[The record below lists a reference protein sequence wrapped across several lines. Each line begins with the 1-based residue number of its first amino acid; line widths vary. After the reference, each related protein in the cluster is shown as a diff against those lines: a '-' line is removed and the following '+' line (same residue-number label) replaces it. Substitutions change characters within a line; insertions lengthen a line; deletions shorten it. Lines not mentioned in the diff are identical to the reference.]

1 MNTIQLMVE
10 EHKYIKRMLKVIRS
24 ACFNVLKGEAIDFT
38 DFYLMIDFVRNYA
51 DRHHH
56 GKEENM
62 LFNRML
68 DELGPVAEK
77 LIRHGM
83 YVEHDLGRLYMK
95 DLEEALKKVRE
106 GDEEAKI
113 DIIANAVS
121 YTNLLNR
128 HIDKEDTVVY
138 TFAEKN
144 MSSESL
150 AAVDEDCARFEFEMK
165 EQNIQEKYISL
176 VESLEKKYLT
186 NEGPLR

>member
-1 MNTIQLMVE
+1 MNTLQLMVE
-10 EHKYIKRMLKVIRS
+10 EHKYIKRMLKVMRA
-24 ACFNVLKGEAIDFT
+24 ACKKILSGDEIDFT
-38 DFYLMIDFVRNYA
+38 DFYLMIDFVRSYA

-83 YVEHDLGRLYMK
+83 FVEHDLGRLYMK
-95 DLEEALKKVRE
+95 DLEEALKRVRN
-106 GDEEAKI
+106 GDNEAKI

-121 YTNLLNR
+121 YTNLLDR
-128 HIDKEDTVVY
+128 HIDKEDSVVY

-144 MSSESL
+144 MSPESIQQINEECEKYEL
-150 AAVDEDCARFEFEMK
+150 EMSQ
-165 EQNIQEKYISL
+165 QNVQDKYISL
-176 VESLEKKYLT
+176 VESLEKKYL
-186 NEGPLR
+186 

>member
-1 MNTIQLMVE
+1 MNTLQLMVE
-10 EHKYIKRMLKVIRS
+10 EHKYIKRMLKVIRA
-24 ACFNVLKGEAIDFT
+24 ACLNILNGDQIDFT
-38 DFYLMIDFVRNYA
+38 DFYLMIDFVRSYA

-83 YVEHDLGRLYMK
+83 FVEHDLGRLYMK

-106 GDEEAKI
+106 GDHAAKI

-128 HIDKEDTVVY
+128 HIDKEDSVVY

-144 MSSESL
+144 MSPESL
-150 AAVDEDCARFEFEMK
+150 TAINEECEKFETEMRQ
-165 EQNIQEKYISL
+165 QNVQDKYISL
-176 VESLEKKYLT
+176 VETLEKKYL
-186 NEGPLR
+186 

>member
-1 MNTIQLMVE
+1 MNTLQLMID
-10 EHKYIKRMLKVIRS
+10 EHKNIKRMLKVMRKAS
-24 ACFNVLKGEAIDFT
+24 FNILKGDAIDFG
-38 DFYLMIDFVRNYA
+38 DFYEMIDFVRNYA

-68 DELGPVAEK
+68 DELGAVAEK

-83 YVEHDLGRLYMK
+83 FVEHDLGRLYMK
-95 DLEEALKKVRE
+95 DLEVALNKVRE

-128 HIDKEDTVVY
+128 HIDKEDSVVY

-144 MSSESL
+144 LSAESL
-150 AAVDEDCARFEFEMK
+150 AAINEECEKYEIEMS
-165 EQNIQEKYISL
+165 EQKVQDKYISL
-176 VESLEKKYLT
+176 IEKLENKY
-186 NEGPLR
+186 NIV